1 MNRDETTAPPPDRRE
16 FFTPETGADLAQ
28 DFGIERLMD
37 LLGPRSPA
45 GETR

>member
-16 FFTPETGADLAQ
+16 LFSPETGAELAQ
-28 DFGIERLMD
+28 DFGLERLMD
-37 LLGPRSPA
+37 LLKPA